1 MSKFKVGSVV
11 QARRVKWNADLEG
24 KVGVIVRQATRCSY
38 LAWVV
43 KFFDGTDHGSNDD
56 GSVPYEFT
64 FEPEE
69 MDLLS
74 HADLT

>member
-1 MSKFKVGSVV
+1 MAKFKVGDIIR
-11 QARRVKWNADLEG
+11 ARRVEWNLDVEG
-24 KVGVIVRQATRCSY
+24 KVGAIVGAGTYQSQ
-38 LAWVV
+38 LAWRV
-43 KFFDGTDHGSNDD
+43 KFFDGTDHGSNDG